1 MTKPDVDNFSR
12 AFYPF
17 LHEERTSDGKLL
29 EDLGFSL
36 LEKARESAET
46 VVADLEADVR
56 DAQVSIQE

>member
-17 LHEERTSDGKLL
+17 LHEEQKQPEQLL

-36 LEKARESAET
+36 LEKARESGEVKARFFAE
-46 VVADLEADVR
+46 
-56 DAQVSIQE
+56 QERFWSPRIG